1 MPSDLK
7 RSPTHPSTRPS
18 TPPIQRLPAA
28 CAQGIDQPL
37 IDAFIDALVL
47 EDGLASAST
56 AAYARDLNLLSSW
69 LGEHRACGLVQ
80 LDESGLL
87 AYLGARAGRGKAT
100 SANRR
105 LTVFR
110 RFYRHLVRLGH
121 LQADPTISIR
131 SAKQPDRFP
140 QSLTETQVEA
150 LLAAPDLSTTL
161 GSRDGAMLETLYA
174 TGLRV
179 SELIGLRTIDLGLAE
194 GVVRVIGK
202 GNRER
207 MVPLGE
213 VALDRIRRYLLESR
227 PLLCGVQ
234 TVDAVFL
241 TVRNQ
246 PMTRQ
251 HFWGLIR
258 RYARLA
264 GINRLP
270 SPHVLRHAFATHL
283 MNHGA
288 DLRVVQLLL
297 GHADIS
303 TTQIYTHVARERL
316 RQLHTAH
323 HPRA

>member
-7 RSPTHPSTRPS
+7 RPSLRPS
-18 TPPIQRLPAA
+18 ARMPAA
-28 CAQGIDQPL
+28 RAQQIDQPL
-37 IDAFIDALVL
+37 IEAFVDALVL

-56 AAYARDLNLLSSW
+56 SAYARDLHLLSSW
-69 LGEHRACGLVQ
+69 LGEHRACGLAQ

-87 AYLGARAGRGKAT
+87 AYLAARTGRGKAT

-110 RFYRHLVRLGH
+110 RFYRHLVRLGQ
-121 LQADPTISIR
+121 LQVDPTISIR
-131 SAKQPDRFP
+131 SAKQPERFP
-140 QSLTETQVEA
+140 QSLTETQVDA
-150 LLAAPDLSTTL
+150 LLAAPDLGTPL
-161 GSRDGAMLETLYA
+161 GLRDGAMLETLYA

-213 VALDRIRRYLLESR
+213 VALDRIRQYLRESR
-227 PLLCGVQ
+227 PVLCGAQ
-234 TVDAVFL
+234 TEDAVFL

-258 RYARLA
+258 RHARQA

-323 HPRA
+323 HPRG

>member
-1 MPSDLK
+1 MPSDSKQPSL
-7 RSPTHPSTRPS
+7 RTSTRPS
-18 TPPIQRLPAA
+18 ARPSARQPAA
-28 CAQGIDQPL
+28 RAQGVDQPL
-37 IDAFIDALVL
+37 IEAFVDALVL

-56 AAYARDLNLLSSW
+56 SAYARDLHLLSSW
-69 LGEHRACGLVQ
+69 LGEHRACGLAQ

-87 AYLGARAGRGKAT
+87 AYLAARAGRGKAT

-110 RFYRHLVRLGH
+110 RFYRHLVRLGQ

-131 SAKQPDRFP
+131 SAKQPERFP
-140 QSLTETQVEA
+140 QSLTEAQVDA
-150 LLAAPDLSTTL
+150 LLAAPDLSTAL
-161 GSRDGAMLETLYA
+161 GLRDGAMLETLYA

-179 SELIGLRTIDLGLAE
+179 SELIGLRIIDLGLAE

-213 VALDRIRRYLLESR
+213 VALDRIRQYLRESR
-227 PLLCGVQ
+227 PVLCGAQ

-258 RYARLA
+258 RHARQA

-323 HPRA
+323 HPRG